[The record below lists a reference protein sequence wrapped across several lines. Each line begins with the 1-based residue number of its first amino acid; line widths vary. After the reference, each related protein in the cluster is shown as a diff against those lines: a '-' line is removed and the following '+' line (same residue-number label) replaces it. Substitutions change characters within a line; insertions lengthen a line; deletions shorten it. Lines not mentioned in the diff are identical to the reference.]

1 MRIDEWFQIIRMIME
16 NAFKQ
21 ALEQALEQTLK
32 AKQVNQLPS
41 NFSYKMMEE
50 IRKEALKKKQRKA
63 FVDSLILFGA
73 VAIVLGLGIYVLFV
87 YMGVS
92 FSLDLLPDND
102 HLKNI
107 LSNKEALNGFLP
119 DKGVFKDLLSNYSNF
134 GDAFLFKFYS
144 FIALIVLLLLWLDYK
159 LHRRFFWK

>member
-1 MRIDEWFQIIRMIME
+1 ME

-21 ALEQALEQTLK
+21 ALEQALK
-32 AKQVNQLPS
+32 AKQGNQLPS
-41 NFSYKMMEE
+41 NFSYKMMED

-63 FVDSLILFGA
+63 FMEYLILFLA

-92 FSLDLLPDND
+92 FSLDLLPDKE
-102 HLKNI
+102 HLKDI

-119 DKGVFKDLLSNYSNF
+119 DKGAFKDLLSNYSNF